1 MTDEAIVDATFVS
14 TEVAKLATSLTESE
28 IASSSIAQLTARH
41 ALAGAIHQ
49 TLQHVINTDL
59 AIKLGMVLESDD
71 RQWWN
76 ITKKDLVGD
85 TSDYAVGW
93 KSCRKQ
99 FTDQRKADGSTN
111 TTVDWTRLQL
121 KGQNMAEQAAI
132 DERIA
137 AGETLEDTGA
147 EVVESNGAGNKERAF
162 DVRFLDDLTKL
173 VAAYDRAIEKE
184 SEDDLFEHVSLGDRD
199 LVAQYIKP
207 CLAVLTG

>member
-1 MTDEAIVDATFVS
+1 MTNEAIVDATFVS
-14 TEVAKLATSLTESE
+14 SQVAKLATSLTESE
-28 IASSSIAQLTARH
+28 IAKSSIAQLTARH

-59 AIKLGMVLESDD
+59 AIKFGMVLDSED
-71 RQWWN
+71 RHWWN

-85 TSDYAVGW
+85 TSDYAVCW

-99 FTDQRKADGSTN
+99 FTDQRKADGSSN

-121 KGQNMAEQAAI
+121 KGQKMAEDADIA
-132 DERIA
+132 ERIA
-137 AGETLEDTGA
+137 AGEVFEDTGA
-147 EVVESNGAGNKERAF
+147 EVVESNGAGNRERTF

-184 SEDDLFEHVSLGDRD
+184 SEDDQFEHVSSGDRD
-199 LVAQYIKP
+199 LIAQYIKP

>member
-14 TEVAKLATSLTESE
+14 SQVAKLATSLTESE
-28 IASSSIAQLTARH
+28 IAKSSIAQLTARH

-59 AIKLGMVLESDD
+59 AIKFGMVLDSED
-71 RQWWN
+71 RHWWN

-85 TSDYAVGW
+85 TSDYAVCW

-99 FTDQRKADGSTN
+99 FTDQRKADGSSN

-121 KGQNMAEQAAI
+121 KGQKMAEDADIA
-132 DERIA
+132 ERIA
-137 AGETLEDTGA
+137 AGEVFEDTGA
-147 EVVESNGAGNKERAF
+147 EVVESNGAGNRERAF

-184 SEDDLFEHVSLGDRD
+184 SEDDQFEHVSSGDRD